1 LPSDCAAEEGILE
14 EAGVVKKDRIVVIRA
29 CDFECLRETLDAL
42 GARRGVPLTGPA
54 MTHSKA
60 APLLWRH
67 ALKNAAARQLLAS
80 REKKH
85 LVLCPSLCPS
95 SAQE

>member
-42 GARRGVPLTGPA
+42 WVLGVGCL
-54 MTHSKA
+54 S
-60 APLLWRH
+60 
-67 ALKNAAARQLLAS
+67 Q
-80 REKKH
+80 
-85 LVLCPSLCPS
+85 
-95 SAQE
+95 AQP